1 MQFYNFED
9 INRGPSWIAKAIP
22 VNVKTHGNTVFA
34 SCGKCEEDRCSER
47 NFLLLQKHSGS
58 GCQKYGLN

>member
-22 VNVKTHGNTVFA
+22 VNVKTHQH
-34 SCGKCEEDRCSER
+34 CLC
-47 NFLLLQKHSGS
+47 LLWKM
-58 GCQKYGLN
+58 